1 MTFGI
6 HDFDVDYEDKD
17 GQQVRRITIRF
28 GDDHE
33 VEVAVLDGR
42 ASLRMRGASS
52 SVALDASR
60 SLCQYERAVNL
71 LRLHMPDSLTDEG
84 MSGIDST

>member
-17 GQQVRRITIRF
+17 DQQIRRITVRF

-33 VEVAVLDGR
+33 IKVAAQDGR
-42 ASLRMRGASS
+42 ACLRLRNSS
-52 SVALDASR
+52 ASVALDASGC
-60 SLCQYERAVNL
+60 LCQYERAVNL
-71 LRLHMPDSLTDEG
+71 LRLHMPSAGRE
-84 MSGIDST
+84 